1 MAERA
6 LSEGARVRTLVVS
19 TAVASLFAM
28 ISALG
33 FGAVPAQAIE
43 IRSFV
48 AGPND
53 VQAGGHPDLG
63 ISYAGETA
71 SEPDLERNCQCNEPK
86 SIDIDLPTGFIG
98 NPHATPQC
106 VAADFVRDVCPAD
119 AQVGV
124 ISVSVKAFGF
134 YLTLPN
140 EPVYNMV
147 PTPSQAGLIAFKLLP
162 GFFGIPFYT
171 VFEART
177 GSDYGLSADT
187 ELTHF
192 AEPQSFNLTLW
203 GVPADPSHDA
213 LRVFS
218 NENPTTPTP
227 SNSPLT
233 PFLQNPTTCSGTL
246 STTVTVE
253 GYDNSV
259 NRASSPWPTAVGCD
273 QLNFDPSLSG
283 RPTTTEA
290 DSASG
295 VDIDLT
301 VPQLLSAKFPS
312 PSELRAVTVTLPQGF
327 SINPNAADGKTSCS
341 DTAANI
347 GTGSRAAASCPEFSK
362 IGTDTID
369 SSALPQPIPG
379 AIYIGDPQPGNRY
392 RMFLTGDGFA
402 THIKLSGSIHPD
414 PVTGQVITTFDNLPQ
429 SPLTEFNIHL
439 FGAERGLLATP
450 TQCGTYPVV
459 STFTPWDE
467 ALPRQTSTQFFTID
481 SGPGGRACPGQ
492 TRPFSPGF
500 EANSL
505 GNTAGAHSP
514 FAIDLTR
521 GDGDQNLADLTIST
535 PPGFSG
541 TLAGIPYCPDAALS
555 AVSTAAYSG
564 LAELRSSVC
573 PEASQIGTAVVGA
586 GAGTRPVYVSG
597 KVYLAGPYK
606 GAPLSLAIVIPVV
619 SGPYDLGNEV
629 VRTALDVDPR
639 DAHVTAISDP
649 LPKIIEGIPLRLRHI
664 RVNLDRPNFT
674 LNPTNCDA
682 LSVKG
687 SIMGDQGGAA
697 DLLSHYQVA
706 NCALLP
712 FAPKL
717 ALSLSG
723 GVRRRGHPAIHAEL
737 SNPPG
742 AANLK
747 RISVTLP
754 EGELLDNSHIGSVCS
769 TGDFSRNA
777 CPSASK
783 LGRARVTTPLLD
795 KPLIGAVYLRT
806 STHELPDLV
815 LDLEGQVDLEIAARI
830 DSVKGRLRATFEG
843 VPDVPFSHA
852 SLDLAG
858 GSKGLLQN
866 SDTLCGRTVRAT
878 AAMRG
883 YNNGKQTNRPKL
895 QYSCRSKGRLG
906 RHLQRATVAR

>member
-1 MAERA
+1 MADRTVNKA
-6 LSEGARVRTLVVS
+6 AMRTLVAS
-19 TAVASLFAM
+19 AAVTCLFA
-28 ISALG
+28 IVGALSSNV
-33 FGAVPAQAIE
+33 APAQAVE

-48 AGPND
+48 AGPSNL
-53 VQAGGHPDLG
+53 QAGGHPDVS

-86 SIDIDLPTGFIG
+86 SVDIDLPTGFIG

-106 VAADFVRDVCPAD
+106 LAADFVRNVCPAD
-119 AQVGV
+119 SQIGV
-124 ISVSVKAFGF
+124 ISVSVKALGF

-147 PTPSQAGLIAFKLLP
+147 PTPNEAGLLAFMLLP
-162 GFFGIPFYT
+162 EFFGIPVYT
-171 VFEART
+171 VLEART
-177 GSDYGLSADT
+177 GSDYGLSANT

-192 AEPQSFNLTLW
+192 AEVQSFNLTLW

-218 NENPTTPTP
+218 NQNPTTPTP

-233 PFLQNPTTCSGTL
+233 PFLQSPTTCTGIL
-246 STTVTVE
+246 STTVTVD

-259 NRASSPWPTAVGCD
+259 NSATSPWPTAVGCD
-273 QLNFDPSLSG
+273 QLNFDPSLSA
-283 RPTTTEA
+283 RPTTTDA

-301 VPQLLSAKFPS
+301 VPQLLSAKYPS
-312 PSELRAVTVTLPQGF
+312 PSELRAVTVALPQGF

-341 DTAANI
+341 DVGANI
-347 GTGSRAAASCPEFSK
+347 GTGSSAAANCPEFSK
-362 IGTDTID
+362 IGTDIID

-402 THIKLSGSIHPD
+402 THVKLAGSIHPD
-414 PVTGQVITTFDNLPQ
+414 PETGQVIATFSDLPQ
-429 SPLTEFNIHL
+429 SPLTEFNLHL

-450 TQCGTYPVV
+450 TQCGTYPVA

-467 ALPRQTSTQFFTID
+467 ALPSQTSTQFFTID
-481 SGPGGRACPGQ
+481 SGPGGQACPGA

-500 EANSL
+500 EANSM

-514 FAIDLTR
+514 FSIDLTR
-521 GDGDQNLADLTIST
+521 DDGDQNLAGLTVAT

-541 TLAGIPYCPDAALS
+541 TLAGIPYCSETALGAVAS
-555 AVSTAAYSG
+555 ATYSG
-564 LAELRSSVC
+564 LAELQSSIC
-573 PEASQIGTAVVGA
+573 PASSQVGTAVVGA
-586 GAGTRPVYVSG
+586 GAGTHPVYVAG

-606 GAPLSLAIVIPVV
+606 GAPLSLAIIVPAV
-619 SGPYDLGNEV
+619 SGPYDLGNVV
-629 VRTALDVDPR
+629 VRTALNVDRR

-649 LPKIIEGIPLRLRHI
+649 LPKIIDGIPLRLRQI
-664 RVNLDRPNFT
+664 RVNLDRPGFT
-674 LNPTNCDA
+674 LNPTNCA
-682 LSVKG
+682 PLSVRA
-687 SIMGDQGGAA
+687 SVLGDQAGQA
-697 DLLSHYQVA
+697 DLFSHYQVA

-717 ALSLSG
+717 SLTLTG

-737 SNPPG
+737 SIG
-742 AANLK
+742 SGQANLR

-769 TGDFSRNA
+769 KGDFERNA
-777 CPSASK
+777 CPPASR
-783 LGRARVTTPLLD
+783 LGRATVTTPLLD
-795 KPLIGAVYLRT
+795 EPLRGAVYLRT

-815 LDLEGQVDLEIAARI
+815 LDLEGQVNLEIAARI

-852 SLDLAG
+852 SLDLSG

-866 SDTLCGRTVRAT
+866 SDTLCGRVVRAT
-878 AAMRG
+878 ATMRG
-883 YNNGKQTNRPKL
+883 YNNGERTNRPKL
-895 QYSCRSKGRLG
+895 DYSCRSKRGPARRLN
-906 RHLQRATVAR
+906 RAWVVR

>member
-1 MAERA
+1 MADRTVVKLTTKPLYAAVGVAFLLAIVGA
-6 LSEGARVRTLVVS
+6 LSS
-19 TAVASLFAM
+19 S
-28 ISALG
+28 
-33 FGAVPAQAIE
+33 VPQAQAVE

-48 AGPND
+48 AGPSSL
-53 VQAGGHPDLG
+53 QAGGHPDLS

-71 SEPDLERNCQCNEPK
+71 SEPDLEQNCQCNEPK
-86 SIDIDLPTGFIG
+86 TVDIDLPTGFIG

-106 VAADFVRDVCPAD
+106 LAADFVRNVCPAD
-119 AQVGV
+119 SQVGV

-147 PTPSQAGLIAFKLLP
+147 PTPNQAGLLAVMLLP
-162 GFFGIPFYT
+162 EFFGIPVYT
-171 VFEART
+171 VLEART
-177 GSDYGLSADT
+177 GSDYGLSANT

-192 AEPQSFNLTLW
+192 SEVQSFNQTLW

-218 NENPTTPTP
+218 NQNQTTPTP

-233 PFLQNPTTCSGTL
+233 PFLQNPTTCTGTL
-246 STTVTVE
+246 SSTVTVE

-259 NRASSPWPTAVGCD
+259 NSASSPWPTALGCD
-273 QLNFDPSLSG
+273 QLNFDPSLSA

-301 VPQLLSAKFPS
+301 VPQLLSAKYPS
-312 PSELRAVTVTLPQGF
+312 PSELRAVTVKLPEGF
-327 SINPNAADGKTSCS
+327 SLNPNAADGKTSCP
-341 DTAANI
+341 DVAANI
-347 GTGSRAAASCPEFSK
+347 GTGSSAAASCPEFSK

-369 SSALPQPIPG
+369 SSALPAPVPG

-392 RMFLTGDGFA
+392 RMFLTGDGFG
-402 THIKLSGSIHPD
+402 THIKLAGSVHPD
-414 PVTGQVITTFDNLPQ
+414 PATGQVIATFDDLPQ
-429 SPLTEFNIHL
+429 SPLTEFNMHL

-450 TQCGTYPVV
+450 AQCSTYPVV

-467 ALPRQTSTQFFTID
+467 ALPDQTSTQFFTID
-481 SGPGGRACPGQ
+481 SGPGGSPCPDP

-500 EANSL
+500 AANSW

-514 FAIDLTR
+514 FSIDLTR
-521 GDGDQNLADLTIST
+521 NDGDQNLAGLTVST

-541 TLAGIPYCPDAALS
+541 TLAGIPYCPDAALADVANS
-555 AVSTAAYSG
+555 AYPG
-564 LAELRSSVC
+564 LAELQGSVC
-573 PEASQIGTAVVGA
+573 PASQVGTAIAGV
-586 GAGTRPVYVSG
+586 GAGTRPLYVSG

-606 GAPLSLAIVIPVV
+606 GAPLSLAIVIPAV
-619 SGPYDLGNEV
+619 SGPYDLGNVV
-629 VRTALDVDPR
+629 VRTGLDVDPR
-639 DAHVTAISDP
+639 DAHVTAVSDP
-649 LPKIIEGIPLRLRHI
+649 LSKIIEGIPLRLRHI
-664 RVNLDRPNFT
+664 RVNLDRPGFT

-682 LSVKG
+682 LSVG
-687 SIMGDQGGAA
+687 ASVIGDQGGGAE
-697 DLLSHYQVA
+697 LTSRYQVA

-712 FAPKL
+712 FGPKL
-717 ALSLSG
+717 AISLSG
-723 GVRRRGHPAIHAEL
+723 GVRRRGHPAIHADL
-737 SNPPG
+737 STPSG
-742 AANLK
+742 QANLR

-754 EGELLDNSHIGSVCS
+754 GGELLDNSHIGSVCARV
-769 TGDFSRNA
+769 DFAINA
-777 CPSASK
+777 CPAASRIGSAK
-783 LGRARVTTPLLD
+783 VTTPLLD
-795 KPLIGAVYLRT
+795 EPLTGAVYLRT

-858 GSKGLLQN
+858 GSKGLIQN
-866 SDTLCGRTVRAT
+866 SDTLCGRNVQAT
-878 AAMRG
+878 AAMKG

-895 QYSCRSKGRLG
+895 QYSCRSKGQLG
-906 RHLQRATVAR
+906 RHLQRARVAR